1 MKARYIRISSST
13 QNTIRQY
20 QKKTPEEMVYVDVTS
35 GAIPFNDRP
44 AAQELIKAIESGIVD
59 YLTVESIDRIGRDA
73 FNIQSTIQ
81 YLNSK
86 GVNLKVNNLGVES
99 LVNGK
104 VSMTFK
110 MISDIL
116 ANLSQM
122 TRDNIREAQAQGIKI
137 AVAAGRFKG
146 RVKGSSIPD
155 DVILSTYKNVVK
167 ELKLGGN
174 SLRKV
179 AAICGVSLASVQKVK
194 RILDGQIE
202 AK

>member
-1 MKARYIRISSST
+1 MNARYIRVSSST
-13 QNTIRQY
+13 QNTIRQ
-20 QKKTPEEMVYVDVTS
+20 QKQTSDELVYIDVIS
-35 GAIPFNDRP
+35 GAVAFNERP
-44 AAQELIKAIESGIVD
+44 EAKKLIEAIEAGTVD

-122 TRDNIREAQAQGIKI
+122 TRDNIREAQAQGIAI
-137 AVAAGRFKG
+137 AVAKGRFRG
-146 RVKGSSIPD
+146 RVKGSKTPD
-155 DVILSTYKNVVK
+155 ADVLIKYKNVVK
-167 ELKLGGN
+167 ELKLGTN

-179 AAICGVSLASVQKVK
+179 ATLSGVSLATVQKVK
-194 RILDGQIE
+194 RIQE
-202 AK
+202 SK

>member
-1 MKARYIRISSST
+1 MKARYIRVSSSS
-13 QNTIRQY
+13 QNTIRQ
-20 QKKTPEEMVYVDVTS
+20 QKMSPDELVYIDVIS
-35 GAIPFNDRP
+35 GAIAFNDRP
-44 AAQELIKAIESGIVD
+44 EAKKLIEAIEAGTVD

-122 TRDNIREAQAQGIKI
+122 TRDNIREAQAQGIAI
-137 AVAAGRFKG
+137 AVAQGKFRGRL
-146 RVKGSSIPD
+146 KGSKTPETEVLIK
-155 DVILSTYKNVVK
+155 YKNVAK
-167 ELKLGGN
+167 ELKLGTN

-179 AAICGVSLASVQKVK
+179 ATLSGVSLATVQKVK
-194 RILDGQIE
+194 RILE
-202 AK
+202 SK

>member
-1 MKARYIRISSST
+1 MKARYIRVSSST

-20 QKKTPEEMVYVDVTS
+20 HKQSPDELVFVDVIS
-35 GAIPFNDRP
+35 GAVAFNERP
-44 AAQELIKAIESGIVD
+44 SAIELLKAIESGVVD
-59 YLTVESIDRIGRDA
+59 YLTTESIDRIGRDA

-86 GVNLKVNNLGVES
+86 GVNLKVTNLGVES

-122 TRDNIREAQAQGIKI
+122 TRENIREAQAQGIAI
-137 AVAAGRFKG
+137 AVAQGKFRG
-146 RVKGSSIPD
+146 RVKGSSTPD
-155 DVILSTYKNVVK
+155 ADVLIKYKNVVK
-167 ELKLGGN
+167 ELKLGTN

-179 AAICGVSLASVQKVK
+179 ATLSGVSLATVQKVK
-194 RILDGQIE
+194 GIL